1 MGHYLNPGSA
11 GFSAVLNNDIYVDKT
26 ALIAFMNRQID
37 AGCGL
42 VCHTRPRRFGKTVSV
57 MMLSAYYS
65 YGASAAALFEKLAVA
80 NPPVADNETAHQQNI
95 EDFRRHLNQ
104 YDVISWDI
112 VKFMYYVDDVP
123 HQLCSVMAQ
132 RTMAEL
138 METFPDVA
146 PEQELTLL
154 ERLEAV
160 SQKTG
165 RRFIVLIDEWDA
177 PLRETTDEAL
187 LAQYLA
193 FLREFFGS
201 EASERCIAG
210 AYLTGILPMPR
221 IDGQPAL
228 RGFNEIS
235 MLTSKPL
242 ADCIG
247 FTETEVRRICR
258 EHQLDF
264 GEMQRW
270 YGGYRTGGAEP
281 ICNPFSV
288 LWAAEFR
295 TCDPYWAATAS
306 EVALRRLIELPF
318 DGLAEA
324 ILHLLQGDS
333 QSVSTQGFSGVPWN
347 VRSRDDVLTLLIHY
361 GYLGF
366 DASDSHVFLPN
377 KDAKYSFLQAIRRS
391 SVPVF
396 RVEHR
401 RREEVKQRQER
412 EERRKRWETGQWRE

>member
-1 MGHYLNPGSA
+1 
-11 GFSAVLNNDIYVDKT
+11 
-26 ALIAFMNRQID
+26 
-37 AGCGL
+37 
-42 VCHTRPRRFGKTVSV
+42 

-201 EASERCIAG
+201 EASER
-210 AYLTGILPMPR
+210 
-221 IDGQPAL
+221 
-228 RGFNEIS
+228 
-235 MLTSKPL
+235 
-242 ADCIG
+242 
-247 FTETEVRRICR
+247 
-258 EHQLDF
+258 
-264 GEMQRW
+264 
-270 YGGYRTGGAEP
+270 
-281 ICNPFSV
+281 
-288 LWAAEFR
+288 
-295 TCDPYWAATAS
+295 
-306 EVALRRLIELPF
+306 
-318 DGLAEA
+318 
-324 ILHLLQGDS
+324 
-333 QSVSTQGFSGVPWN
+333 
-347 VRSRDDVLTLLIHY
+347 
-361 GYLGF
+361 
-366 DASDSHVFLPN
+366 
-377 KDAKYSFLQAIRRS
+377 
-391 SVPVF
+391 
-396 RVEHR
+396 
-401 RREEVKQRQER
+401 
-412 EERRKRWETGQWRE
+412 